1 MKEVYPEFAGKVD
14 FYALGENPVESIE
27 RLEEY
32 RQEQGYPWPIAK
44 IEPQVLKDL
53 RVIRRSTKIALDHQ
67 GVITY
72 RAGYGDGSS
81 AEWRQVFNDLVNR
94 AGQ

>member
-14 FYALGENPVESIE
+14 FYALGENPAESIE

-32 RQEQGYPWPIAK
+32 RQEQGYPWPIAE

-72 RAGYGDGSS
+72 RAGYGDGSP